1 MALTTQPFAHT
12 PELSRPLDQVRT
24 SLKQNVEFPERIGS
38 IAAGSGLVLYGLSRR
53 SLGGLLLALIGGSLL
68 HRGSTGY
75 CAVYRR
81 LGINSR
87 QMNTETGVPGNKGIK
102 VERTI
107 TIARPAEEIY
117 RFWRQLENLP
127 RFLEHVESVAQIDD
141 IRSHWV
147 VRGPAGTHVEWT
159 AQIVTDKPNEL
170 ISWESLPG
178 AEVQN
183 AGSVRFEPLG
193 SGLTEIKVALQYQP
207 PAGVIGAAVAKL
219 FGEAPDQQLDD
230 DLGRLKQLIE
240 SEPAAAI
247 ATT

>member
-1 MALTTQPFAHT
+1 MALTTQPFAYT

-24 SLKQNVEFPERIGS
+24 SLEQNVQFPERLGS
-38 IAAGSGLVLYGLSRR
+38 IAAGSGLILYGLSRR

-87 QMNTETGVPGNKGIK
+87 QMNTETGVRGNKGIK

-117 RFWRQLENLP
+117 RFWRKLENLP

-159 AQIVTDKPNEL
+159 AQILTDTANEL

-193 SGLTEIKVALQYQP
+193 SGLTEVKVALQYQP
-207 PAGVIGAAVAKL
+207 PAGIIGAAVAKL

-247 ATT
+247 AST